1 MMPIS
6 INIQKAGAL
15 EEKIKGYSSKN
26 IQYLQLVGF
35 INESDIEVIDSL
47 KELTILD
54 ISNAQ
59 IVVDGTQNDI
69 IGDRMFSECCFSSIT
84 LPNGIRSI
92 GKQAFRYGKL
102 TNITI
107 PDSTVVIGR
116 LAFLFCSNLETVTMG
131 KGVQIIGNNAF
142 AHCEKIQSII
152 IPEKVT
158 SIGGAAFRNCCN
170 LEEIKVKGQIKFIGK
185 GAFGN
190 CSKLSRIYS
199 EQFIPL
205 SYEMFDEDN
214 IHSCSIYI
222 QGKKYSILDYINQIS
237 FDQKSFSTFLPIA
250 GSLKHITFYSC
261 GIQELKLAGFIN
273 GDDVLAIREWHF
285 SRFRNLDL
293 SNVQIVEGG
302 SAYYEERRSISRG
315 ASLRTQIFKH
325 VTNCNEIGPYMFCN
339 CSFYRIILPKESV
352 SIRNRAFENCSNLE
366 TIIIGENVEEIGDKA
381 FYRCTKLS
389 QINIPNGVKKVY
401 SHAFGDCS
409 NLISVT
415 LGENVEYLGEGVF
428 ENCDSLSEIRCKG
441 THISIDCLLKAGVN
455 IDKCKLYFDNSKT
468 LTFEEVP
475 INQQIH
481 VPTAGKLKEIIGNT
495 QKEIIQ
501 VLKLSGY
508 LNGDDIIIVRSLI
521 QKYNLTI
528 LDIADVTFVSTGG
541 AYGYYAYNKT
551 IDSLDFIHYTD
562 SMSEDRS
569 QFISFNAKDEIIS
582 AHMFEGCN
590 KLLKIVLPDNIYR
603 IESCAFEGCRKLN
616 RIEIPDN
623 VVQIQEGTFSECINL
638 ERITIGKNVR
648 NISKDAF
655 AGCKKIAA
663 IYCKGLPPQIDE
675 TFFENIDISNC
686 KLYAKSCYLND
697 YKNDRYWK
705 LFIKEEK
712 KVESKSTYYTIN
724 ECLTPITMFDDF
736 FKRHQNEF
744 IYQKGRKQYDDL
756 YDKIRKASKLKELCR
771 MSIQYGVA
779 PNAED
784 FKIVAMF
791 GSTWFGFNQKLT
803 RMGALIALK
812 IWDETVNMEKQLASD
827 IALYN
832 KAQSI
837 IRITS

>member
-590 KLLKIVLPDNIYR
+590 KLLKIVLPDNIYKQKKPSSIQV
-603 IESCAFEGCRKLN
+603 IELG
-616 RIEIPDN
+616 
-623 VVQIQEGTFSECINL
+623 
-638 ERITIGKNVR
+638 
-648 NISKDAF
+648 ISIF
-655 AGCKKIAA
+655 LILCSS
-663 IYCKGLPPQIDE
+663 P
-675 TFFENIDISNC
+675 
-686 KLYAKSCYLND
+686 
-697 YKNDRYWK
+697 
-705 LFIKEEK
+705 
-712 KVESKSTYYTIN
+712 
-724 ECLTPITMFDDF
+724 
-736 FKRHQNEF
+736 
-744 IYQKGRKQYDDL
+744 
-756 YDKIRKASKLKELCR
+756 LKELLFIAR
-771 MSIQYGVA
+771 YLSLNFIETNGFSIF
-779 PNAED
+779 P
-784 FKIVAMF
+784 
-791 GSTWFGFNQKLT
+791 
-803 RMGALIALK
+803 
-812 IWDETVNMEKQLASD
+812 
-827 IALYN
+827 
-832 KAQSI
+832 QS
-837 IRITS
+837 

>member
-401 SHAFGDCS
+401 SHAFGDC
-409 NLISVT
+409 
-415 LGENVEYLGEGVF
+415 
-428 ENCDSLSEIRCKG
+428 
-441 THISIDCLLKAGVN
+441 
-455 IDKCKLYFDNSKT
+455 
-468 LTFEEVP
+468 
-475 INQQIH
+475 
-481 VPTAGKLKEIIGNT
+481 
-495 QKEIIQ
+495 
-501 VLKLSGY
+501 
-508 LNGDDIIIVRSLI
+508 
-521 QKYNLTI
+521 
-528 LDIADVTFVSTGG
+528 
-541 AYGYYAYNKT
+541 
-551 IDSLDFIHYTD
+551 
-562 SMSEDRS
+562 
-569 QFISFNAKDEIIS
+569 
-582 AHMFEGCN
+582 
-590 KLLKIVLPDNIYR
+590 
-603 IESCAFEGCRKLN
+603 RKLN